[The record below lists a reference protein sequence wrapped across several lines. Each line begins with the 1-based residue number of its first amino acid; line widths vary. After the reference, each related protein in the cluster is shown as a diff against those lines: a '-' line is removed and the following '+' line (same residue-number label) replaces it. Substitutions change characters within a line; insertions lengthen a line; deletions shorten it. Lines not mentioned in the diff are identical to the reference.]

1 MPSFPYT
8 WLKLVDSSIGE
19 LNAAIDASQTSLA
32 LKSGQGIKFPATDF
46 IFRCENE
53 WIHCA
58 TRSTDT
64 FSSLTRGYD
73 GTTAVGHAANT
84 TVFQSAGRTLFQRLY
99 DNLNGHTHPKADIP
113 DFSHNHAQ
121 GDVTNLVGDLAGKAA
136 SAHSHAQGDVTNLAT
151 DLAAKEATANK
162 AAANGY
168 AGLGA
173 NSRVPVAQ
181 LGSGTADATTF
192 LRGDQTYAAPP
203 GGGAT
208 VLFKNL
214 AASATGGN
222 VNTAQPW
229 FPAAGAVTVTANR
242 TYRIR
247 GLMHMSR
254 SAGTTSHTTGL
265 SFGGTATLT
274 SIRYLARSK
283 LGEVTA
289 NGTLQATLIAVATNV
304 VVKAA
309 SVSASENITIE
320 VEGTVRINA
329 GGTFIPQFQFSAV
342 PGGAPTIQPNTF
354 FELTDIGAGNVVT
367 AGTWA

>member
-19 LNAAIDASQTSLA
+19 LNAAIDASQTSLV

-113 DFSHNHAQ
+113 DFSHN
-121 GDVTNLVGDLAGKAA
+121 
-136 SAHSHAQGDVTNLAT
+136 HAQGDVTNLAT

>member
-1 MPSFPYT
+1 MANFPYT
-8 WLKLVDSSIGE
+8 WFNLKDGAIGE
-19 LNAAIDASQTSLA
+19 LNAGISATDTTLV
-32 LKSGQGIKFPATDF
+32 LKSGQGIKFPASDF
-46 IFRCENE
+46 VVKIGSEVV
-53 WIHCA
+53 HVA
-58 TRSTDT
+58 TRTTDT
-64 FSSLTRGYD
+64 CSGLTRGYD
-73 GTTAVGHAANT
+73 GSTAAVQLANAM
-84 TVFQSAGRTLFQRLY
+84 VWQSSGRSLFQRIY
-99 DNLNGHTHPKADIP
+99 DQIAGHTHPKADIT

-121 GDVTNLVGDLAGKAA
+121 GDVTNLV
-136 SAHSHAQGDVTNLAT
+136 S
-151 DLAAKEATANK
+151 DLAAKQAASEK
-162 AAANGY
+162 GAANGY

-173 NSRVPVAQ
+173 NARVPVAQ

-192 LRGDQTYAAPP
+192 LRGDQTYATPA
-203 GGGAT
+203 GGGST

-214 AASATGGN
+214 SASATGGN

-247 GLMHMSR
+247 GLLHMSR

-274 SIRYLARSK
+274 SLRYLARVK
-283 LGEVTA
+283 VGDVATNAAL
-289 NGTLQATLIAVATNV
+289 NATLIAVATNTT
-304 VVKAA
+304 VKAA
-309 SVSASENITIE
+309 SVSASENIVAE
-320 VEGTVRINA
+320 VEGTVRVNA

-354 FELTDIGAGNVVT
+354 FELTDIGTGAVVT

>member
-1 MPSFPYT
+1 MANFPYT
-8 WLKLVDSSIGE
+8 WFNLNDCATGE
-19 LNAAIDASQTSLA
+19 LNAGVDASVTSAA
-32 LKSGQGIKFPATDF
+32 LKAGQGIKFPASDF
-46 IFRCENE
+46 VVKCGEER
-53 WIHCA
+53 IHVA
-58 TRSTDT
+58 TRTTDSLT
-64 FSSLTRGYD
+64 GLTRGYD
-73 GTTAVGHAANT
+73 GSTAAVHAANARIY
-84 TVFQSAGRTLFQRLY
+84 QSTDRSLFQRIY
-99 DNLNGHTHPKADIP
+99 DNLAGHTHPKADIS
-113 DFSHNHAQ
+113 DFSHN
-121 GDVTNLVGDLAGKAA
+121 
-136 SAHSHAQGDVTNLAT
+136 HAQGDVTNLAT
-151 DLAAKEATANK
+151 DLAAKQAASEK
-162 AAANGY
+162 GAANGY

-173 NSRVPVAQ
+173 NTRVPVAQ

-192 LRGDQTYAAPP
+192 LRGDQTYATPA

-214 AASATGGN
+214 SASATGGN

-247 GLMHMSR
+247 GLLHMSR

-274 SIRYLARSK
+274 SLRYLARVK
-283 LGEVTA
+283 VGDVATNAAL
-289 NGTLQATLIAVATNV
+289 NATLIAVATNTT
-304 VVKAA
+304 VKAA
-309 SVSASENITIE
+309 SVSASENIVAE
-320 VEGTVRINA
+320 VEGTVRVNA

-354 FELTDIGAGNVVT
+354 FELTDIGSGSVTT